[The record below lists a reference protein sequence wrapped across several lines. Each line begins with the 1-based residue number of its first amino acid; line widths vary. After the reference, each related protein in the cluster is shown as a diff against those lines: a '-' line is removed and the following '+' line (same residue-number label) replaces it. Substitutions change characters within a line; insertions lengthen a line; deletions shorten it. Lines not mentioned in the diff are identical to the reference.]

1 METEPTYFQ
10 KDVQN
15 IDRFKKIFQKVFWTP
30 NLFASII
37 SHQVPMYL
45 AWKLDQFSKRTD
57 AFQLSLVEPQ
67 VMHFSPIFVSCNRF

>member
-30 NLFASII
+30 DLFASII
-37 SHQVPMYL
+37 SHQVLMYL
-45 AWKLDQFSKRTD
+45 AWKLDQFSKGTD
-57 AFQLSLVEPQ
+57 AFQLSLVEPK
-67 VMHFSPIFVSCNRF
+67 